1 MSKKNVHS
9 ILTTAML
16 NAEGAEKETAAP
28 AEETIQEPEGFA
40 ADRKRFLKRAV
51 IATLATAAVT
61 ALAIRVFGSD
71 DEDGETDSE
80 D

>member
-1 MSKKNVHS
+1 MSKTDTS
-9 ILTTAML
+9 ILTTAMQ
-16 NAEGAEKETAAP
+16 NAADTEAETTDSFDELI
-28 AEETIQEPEGFA
+28 EEPEGFA

-61 ALAIRVFGSD
+61 ALAIRVFGSTE
-71 DEDGETDSE
+71 DEETETSTE

>member
-1 MSKKNVHS
+1 MSKNVKS

-16 NAEGAEKETAAP
+16 NADGKTETDAETTEPT
-28 AEETIQEPEGFA
+28 TEPEGFA

-61 ALAIRVFGSD
+61 ALAIRVFGTTE
-71 DEDGETDSE
+71 DEDTTETTE